1 MPTSVIL
8 SPFSRLMELT
18 ADAHAAVVNLHDVT
32 GVTLQ
37 VPELRLKPD
46 QLVHHG
52 AFCRFAKLRG
62 RNVDCARNKARSI
75 SLAAQRHQPFW
86 GCCPFGIWDMAWPIQ
101 HAGRLMAVLYLGY
114 FLGDQ
119 KLSPVEGAAYIGPA
133 PTPITPAKIRALR
146 AAGRLLVDNA
156 ALILAQWV
164 RRGGDLDTPRSTSFY
179 CSVTERY
186 IAAHFTE
193 HVSLGDFAAQLRV
206 HPHYLGK
213 MIRQACG
220 AKLSTLLRRR
230 RIEQAKLLLRITPK
244 SVTTIAYETGFQ
256 DANYFSTI
264 FQRDEGC
271 SPRAYRQ
278 KTAN

>member
-1 MPTSVIL
+1 
-8 SPFSRLMELT
+8 MELT

-62 RNVDCARNKARSI
+62 RNVDCSRNKARSVF
-75 SLAAQRHQPFW
+75 LAAQRNQPFW
-86 GCCPFGIWDMAWPIQ
+86 GCCPFGIWDMAWPIK

-114 FLGDQ
+114 FLGDRE
-119 KLSPVEGAAYIGPA
+119 LSPVEDVVYAGPA
-133 PTPITPAKIRALR
+133 LTPITPAKIRALR

-156 ALILAQWV
+156 ALILAQWI

-179 CSVTERY
+179 SSVTERY

-213 MIRQACG
+213 MILQACG

-244 SVTTIAYETGFQ
+244 TVTTIAYETGFQ

-264 FQRDEGC
+264 FRREEGC

-278 KTAN
+278 KTAV